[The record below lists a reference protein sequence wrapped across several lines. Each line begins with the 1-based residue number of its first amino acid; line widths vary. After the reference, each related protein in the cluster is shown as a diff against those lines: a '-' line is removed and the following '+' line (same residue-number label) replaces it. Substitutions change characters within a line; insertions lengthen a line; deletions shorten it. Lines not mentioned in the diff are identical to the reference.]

1 MSEMEL
7 EFEERQFEK
16 FLKGD
21 KGWAFGDSVEA
32 IKGTGLLGEEKRGV
46 VVEELKDVKY
56 VSSLSREVVGI
67 LVTDLSVM
75 SAYRS
80 EDVKQIICFTAD
92 RIQPFLSALS
102 AYPNSATV
110 CFSSLSL
117 SSLFP
122 LTY

>member
-56 VSSLSREVVGI
+56 VSSLS
-67 LVTDLSVM
+67 
-75 SAYRS
+75 
-80 EDVKQIICFTAD
+80 
-92 RIQPFLSALS
+92 
-102 AYPNSATV
+102 
-110 CFSSLSL
+110 
-117 SSLFP
+117 
-122 LTY
+122 